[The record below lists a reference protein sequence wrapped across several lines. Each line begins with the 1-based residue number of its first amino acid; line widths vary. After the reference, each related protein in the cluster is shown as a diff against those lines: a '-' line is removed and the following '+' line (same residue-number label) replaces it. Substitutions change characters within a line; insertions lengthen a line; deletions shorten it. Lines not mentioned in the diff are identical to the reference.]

1 MKRTEQHSNQW
12 RAFLSL
18 VRRHFL
24 VFFNDIPTRIF
35 TLRVPLAIFAVY
47 VVFLRPREIDQIKSF
62 RITNVDGLTREIL
75 NGEQREP
82 LLHRI
87 YGIADCWRISGVLAV
102 SCITVSLNSNYIV
115 VRDKERKISMDFVS
129 SPILPRTISFSYR
142 VFNWLVTFIIN
153 VLVYFICL
161 IYLAAYGAY
170 RISFVDFLAII
181 GIILLSALS
190 ASLLTYF
197 ICSFIQREAVRSPI
211 VAIVSAGVGFLI
223 GAYRPSNRGPKY
235 IDEITMFFPGTYSA
249 GLFRNYFRTR
259 PINLLTQQFSSP
271 GYERFY
277 PLVKELT
284 NEFSLT
290 LNFFGHEVSPMI
302 QVWVIFIF
310 SGIFLALD
318 IIFSS
323 RNALNFLKK
332 KKKKKKNK
340 KETNA
345 SFSSKENG

>member
-1 MKRTEQHSNQW
+1 MKRNESYSSQW

-24 VFFNDIPTRIF
+24 VFLKDVPTRIF
-35 TLRVPLAIFAVY
+35 TLMVPLAIFAVY
-47 VVFLRPREIDQIKSF
+47 VVFLRPMEIDEIKNF
-62 RITNVDGLTREIL
+62 RVTNVHGLTLERL
-75 NGEQREP
+75 QGEQREP
-82 LLHRI
+82 LRHRI
-87 YGIADCWRISGVLAV
+87 YGIADCWMISGVLAV

-142 VFNWLVTFIIN
+142 IFNWIVTFRIN
-153 VLVYFICL
+153 LIVYFICL

-170 RISFVDFLAII
+170 RISFVDFLAVI
-181 GIILLSALS
+181 GVILLSSLS
-190 ASLLTYF
+190 ASALTYF

-235 IDEITMFFPGTYSA
+235 INEITRFFPGTYSS
-249 GLFRNYFRTR
+249 GLLRNYFRTR
-259 PINLLTQQFSSP
+259 PIERLTAQFSQP
-271 GYERFY
+271 GFEVFL

-290 LNFFGHEVSPMI
+290 LSFFGHSVSPFRMM
-302 QVWVIFIF
+302 WVIFIF
-310 SGIFLALD
+310 TGIFLALD
-318 IIFSS
+318 IVFSS
-323 RNALNFLKK
+323 RNALNFLTA
-332 KKKKKKNK
+332 KKKNK
-340 KETNA
+340 NKKK
-345 SFSSKENG
+345 SS

>member
-1 MKRTEQHSNQW
+1 MKRNESYSSQW

-24 VFFNDIPTRIF
+24 VFLKDVPTRIF
-35 TLRVPLAIFAVY
+35 TLMVPLAIFAVY
-47 VVFLRPREIDQIKSF
+47 VVFLRPMEIDEIKNF
-62 RITNVDGLTREIL
+62 RVTNVHGLTLERL
-75 NGEQREP
+75 QGEQREP
-82 LLHRI
+82 LRHRI
-87 YGIADCWRISGVLAV
+87 YGIADCWMISGVIAV

-142 VFNWLVTFIIN
+142 
-153 VLVYFICL
+153 
-161 IYLAAYGAY
+161 
-170 RISFVDFLAII
+170 ISFVDFLAVI
-181 GIILLSALS
+181 GVILLSSLS
-190 ASLLTYF
+190 ASALTYF

-235 IDEITMFFPGTYSA
+235 INEITRFFPGTYSA
-249 GLFRNYFRTR
+249 GLLRNYFRTR
-259 PINLLTQQFSSP
+259 PIERLTAQFSQP
-271 GYERFY
+271 GFEVFL

-290 LNFFGHEVSPMI
+290 LSFFGHSVSPFRMM
-302 QVWVIFIF
+302 WVIFIF
-310 SGIFLALD
+310 TGIFLALD

-323 RNALNFLKK
+323 RNALNFLTA
-332 KKKKKKNK
+332 KKKNK
-340 KETNA
+340 NKKK
-345 SFSSKENG
+345 SS